1 MHSCVRGIDYS
12 SFYDFSFGFYNF
24 SDSLGFFVFSFYSDI
39 CVRKIYFDQFYPRT
53 HLFLNNL
60 LQLFFLLKRE

>member
-24 SDSLGFFVFSFYSDI
+24 SDSLGFFVFHFIRTYVYKKITLISFI
-39 CVRKIYFDQFYPRT
+39 QEHTF
-53 HLFLNNL
+53 FLNNL
-60 LQLFFLLKRE
+60 LQLFFC